1 MEQLRTLAGKFGLIT
16 GGGTG
21 LGREIAL
28 QLAHEGMYLAIAYS
42 RSQADAEQVVAEIRT
57 AGGQAAVFKRTWSRL
72 RKRSAWFERLK
83 SHLAA
88 STC

>member
-1 MEQLRTLAGKFGLIT
+1 MRLTKEAVYAMEQLRTLAAKVGLIT

-42 RSQADAEQVVAEIRT
+42 RSQQDAEQVVAEIRA
-57 AGGQAAVFKRTWSRL
+57 AGGQAVAFQADL
-72 RKRSAWFERLK
+72 EQSA
-83 SHLAA
+83 
-88 STC
+88 